1 MTSFWGRLFGPSEVD
16 GPYREIHLQP
26 ADPHNFAKRQA
37 QFIGNA
43 VVTAKYTPLSFIPR
57 CLLEQFRRVANSYF
71 LFISFLMLLGTYTN
85 IFDSPL
91 APWSTLLPLIVVLAI
106 SAGKEGAE
114 DLKRHRAD
122 RVTNDKLVTRIVLRA
137 EQSSAFEQIHC
148 SELLPGD
155 LVRIDDEN
163 EVPADTVILITSDSA
178 GLAYIE
184 TSNIDGESNLKIKHS
199 LRTAWKTPQD
209 LAR

>member
-1 MTSFWGRLFGPSEVD
+1 MLPGEPD
-16 GPYREIHLQP
+16 
-26 ADPHNFAKRQA
+26 NFVKRQA
-37 QFIGNA
+37 LFVGNA
-43 VVTAKYTPLSFIPR
+43 VVTAKYTPLTFIPR

-85 IFDSPL
+85 LFDSPL

-122 RVTNDKLVTRIVLRA
+122 HVTNSQLVTRITGQSNNQ
-137 EQSSAFEQIHC
+137 QSSAFEQVRW

-163 EVPADTVILITSDSA
+163 EVPADMVILITSDSA

-199 LRTAWKTPQD
+199 LKTGPNGASPWRTPQD